1 MQLSHSTVLITGAAS
16 GLGAATARRL
26 HAAGVN
32 VVLADL
38 NADVGTKLATE
49 LGPRARFLSCDV
61 TNTAQ
66 VQAAVDLAVGT
77 FGSLQGLVCCAGI
90 LAGQRVIGKQGP
102 HDLELFA
109 RIVNINL
116 IGTFN
121 CVRLAAAAMNN
132 NPPTAPDGER
142 GVIVM
147 TASISAYD
155 GQIGQAGY
163 AASKGGVASMT
174 LPLARDLARHG
185 IRAVSIAP
193 GIMETPMV
201 AALTDEL
208 RQSLESQIPFPSRLG
223 KPDEFAQMV
232 EHIFVNMLLNGSVLR
247 LDGAVRMGPK

>member
-1 MQLSHSTVLITGAAS
+1 MQLANSTVLITGASS

-26 HAAGVN
+26 HAAGAN

-38 NADVGTKLATE
+38 NVAVGSKLATE
-49 LGPRARFLSCDV
+49 IGSRARFVACDV
-61 TNTAQ
+61 TNSAQ

-102 HDLELFA
+102 HDLELFT

-116 IGTFN
+116 VGTFN
-121 CVRLAAAAMNN
+121 CVRLAAPAMAN
-132 NPPTAPDGER
+132 APAGVDGER

-185 IRAVSIAP
+185 IRIVSIAP

-223 KPDEFAQMV
+223 KPDEYAQFV
-232 EHIFVNMLLNGSVLR
+232 EQVFGNLLLNGSVHR

>member
-1 MQLSHSTVLITGAAS
+1 MQLANSTILITGAAS

-26 HAAGVN
+26 NAAGAN

-38 NADVGTKLATE
+38 NGQVGEALAAE
-49 LGPRARFLSCDV
+49 LGASARFVACDV
-61 TNTAQ
+61 TDTAQ
-66 VQAAVDLAVGT
+66 VQAAVDCATRT
-77 FGSLQGLVCCAGI
+77 FGSLRGLVTCAGI
-90 LAGQRVIGKQGP
+90 LSGSRVLTKTGP
-102 HDLELFA
+102 HDLELFTK
-109 RIVNINL
+109 IIQVNL

-121 CVRLAAAAMNN
+121 CVRLAASAMAQAS
-132 NPPTAPDGER
+132 PLADGER

-147 TASISAYD
+147 TSSVAAED
-155 GQIGQAGY
+155 GQIGQAAY
-163 AASKGGVASMT
+163 SASKGGVASMT

-208 RQSLESQIPFPSRLG
+208 RQSLESQIPFPPRLG
-223 KPDEFAQMV
+223 KPAEFAQLV
-232 EHIFVNMLLNGSVLR
+232 EHIFGNLLLNGSLLR